1 MGLSAYL
8 SWGVVVDT
16 KDYHLKMVV
25 DMDTGMSEEAGMA
38 VKKLFKN
45 QAEYIMNNNIDKQ
58 LRINISDSNFE

>member
-45 QAEYIMNNNIDKQ
+45 QAEYYEQ
-58 LRINISDSNFE
+58 